1 MLYDAVLDHV
11 EWRCPS
17 RHCARRGGEEVWIS
31 SGTKL
36 KRPPSGGFGILGGG
50 GQNVAE
56 KGEFGEREEGRSQP
70 VDFDE
75 SQRA

>member
-1 MLYDAVLDHV
+1 MCLSTLRDPG
-11 EWRCPS
+11 W
-17 RHCARRGGEEVWIS
+17 RGGVNIEGDQTEEAGSRRI
-31 SGTKL
+31 
-36 KRPPSGGFGILGGG
+36 RYFRRG